1 MIEANTGLLIAKALS
16 ETLSAAWVVGA
27 AMKSCVRL
35 LHIIND
41 FSGNH
46 VAEEVYSQAGNASVG
61 RLHLICE
68 VHRLHAIAN
77 AMFQL
82 SPDFISGLVK
92 TCVALRSGQMLSSRR
107 TLRHVI
113 RQ

>member
-35 LHIIND
+35 LHIITSDD

-46 VAEEVYSQAGNASVG
+46 VAEEVFTA
-61 RLHLICE
+61 RP
-68 VHRLHAIAN
+68 
-77 AMFQL
+77 AML
-82 SPDFISGLVK
+82 L
-92 TCVALRSGQMLSSRR
+92 
-107 TLRHVI
+107 
-113 RQ
+113 